1 MARIVRFYRLG
12 GPEVL
17 EIEENPVTEPQEGEV
32 RIDVRALGLNRAES
46 LFRSGIYIERP
57 ELPSGSGLE
66 AAGIVESVGPRVTG
80 LSVGDHVALIPPISM
95 RQRPVHSE
103 LVNFP
108 AEFVVPMPAGQSFDE
123 AAATWMAYLTA
134 YGALI
139 GPGELDAGAH
149 VVITAASSSVGL
161 AAIQIVNAVGGLSIA
176 VTRSDSKR
184 TALLEAGAAHV
195 VTSDRDGVAVAIRDI
210 SGDGGPRVIL
220 DAVGGRLLPE
230 LVAAVAAGGI
240 IVSYGAQ
247 DARTSDLPPAAL
259 LAKSL
264 TIRGYL
270 VHELVRDPAKLMAA
284 KAFILDNL
292 TSGVFRPIISRTFA
306 LEEIRGAYAYL
317 EAGEQIGKVVVT
329 V

>member
-1 MARIVRFYRLG
+1 MARVVRFYHLG

-17 EIEENPVTEPQEGEV
+17 EIEEQQVAEPREGEV

-46 LFRSGIYIERP
+46 LFRSGIYIEQP
-57 ELPSGSGLE
+57 EFPSGSGLE
-66 AAGIVESVGPRVTG
+66 AAGVVESVGPRVTG
-80 LSVGDHVALIPPISM
+80 LSVGDHVALVPPISM
-95 RQRPVHSE
+95 RQRPVHAE

-108 AEFVVPMPAGQSFDE
+108 AEYVVPMPAGQPFEE
-123 AAATWMAYLTA
+123 AAATWMAFLTA
-134 YGALI
+134 YGTLI
-139 GPGELDAGAH
+139 GLGELGSGDH

-161 AAIQIVNAVGGLSIA
+161 AAIQIVNAVGGVPIA
-176 VTRSDSKR
+176 VTRSNSKR
-184 TALLEAGAAHV
+184 ATLLEAGAAHV
-195 VTSDRDGVAVAIRDI
+195 VTSDNDSVAGAICEV
-210 SGDGGPRVIL
+210 SGDEGPRVIL

-230 LVAAVAAGGI
+230 LVAAAATGGI

-270 VHELVRDPAKLMAA
+270 VHELVRNPAKLMAA
-284 KAFILDNL
+284 KTFILDNL
-292 TSGVFRPIISRTFA
+292 TSGALRPIISRTFA
-306 LEEIRGAYAYL
+306 LEDIRGAYEYL
-317 EAGEQIGKVVVT
+317 EAGEQVGKVVVT

>member
-1 MARIVRFYRLG
+1 MARIVRFYHLG

-17 EIEENPVTEPQEGEV
+17 EIEEQQVAEPRDGEV

-46 LFRSGIYIERP
+46 LFRSGTYIEQP
-57 ELPSGSGLE
+57 EFPSGSGLE
-66 AAGIVESVGPRVTG
+66 AAGVVESVGPQVTG
-80 LSVGDHVALIPPISM
+80 LSVGDHVALVPPISM
-95 RQRPVHSE
+95 RQRPVHAE

-108 AEFVVPMPAGQSFDE
+108 AEYVVPMPAGQSFEE

-139 GPGELDAGAH
+139 GLAELGSRDH

-161 AAIQIVNAVGGLSIA
+161 AAIQIANAVGGVPIA
-176 VTRSDSKR
+176 VTRSNSKR
-184 TALLEAGAAHV
+184 AALLEAGAAHV
-195 VTSDRDGVAVAIRDI
+195 VTSGNEDVAGAIREV
-210 SGDGGPRVIL
+210 SGDEGPKVIL

-230 LVAAVAAGGI
+230 LVVAAATGGI
-240 IVSYGAQ
+240 IVNYGAQ

-264 TIRGYL
+264 TVRGYL
-270 VHELVRDPAKLMAA
+270 VHELVRNHAKLMAA
-284 KAFILDNL
+284 KTFILDNL
-292 TSGVFRPIISRTFA
+292 TSGALRPVISRTFA
-306 LEEIRGAYAYL
+306 LENIRGAYEYL
-317 EAGEQIGKVVVT
+317 EAGEQFGKIVVT